1 MDMTTTNNSG
11 EKRALVVDDVPVNR
25 QLAAAFLARLGWT
38 VADADSGRRALEWLG
53 RNPAVDLVLL
63 DIGMPDLNGEDVCNE
78 LRRDPQFADLA
89 VVAYTAHAL
98 PGDVERFLA
107 NGFNAILIKPISL
120 QMVRDVVGGLFPE

>member
-1 MDMTTTNNSG
+1 MDMTTNNSG